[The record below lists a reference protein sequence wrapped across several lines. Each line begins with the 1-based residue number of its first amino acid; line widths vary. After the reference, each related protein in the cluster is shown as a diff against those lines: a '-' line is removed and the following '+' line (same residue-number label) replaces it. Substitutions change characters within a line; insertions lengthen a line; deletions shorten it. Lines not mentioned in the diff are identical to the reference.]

1 MRGNDGT
8 RGLKR
13 TSREY
18 LKQALL
24 DLMRE
29 KSAKK
34 VTVAE
39 LCRRAGLNRSTFYD
53 NFETIEQLQ
62 DELMWDV
69 AKPLVAAVTRHGRDP
84 LNLLRKGTAY
94 DCYVEWFT
102 YVHDNR
108 EAFRLLLGR
117 NGMPEFHGILIG
129 QGVDWYEGLIRASGR
144 AEEAGIA
151 PRVLAT
157 YIVGA
162 HCQLLISYLDDDVHS
177 PEYMARQVVRLT
189 FDGYLTMLGIH
200 AE

>member
-1 MRGNDGT
+1 MTGDAH
-8 RGLKR
+8 GLKR

-39 LCRRAGLNRSTFYD
+39 LCRHAGLNRSTFYD
-53 NFETIEQLQ
+53 NYETIEQFQ

-69 AKPLVAAVTRHGRDP
+69 ARPLVAAVTKGGSDP
-84 LNLLRKGTAY
+84 LKLLHKGTAY
-94 DCYVEWFT
+94 ECYLEWFT
-102 YVHDNR
+102 YVRDNR
-108 EAFRLLLGR
+108 ETFKLLLGK
-117 NGMPEFHGILIG
+117 NGLPEFHSILMG
-129 QGVDWYEGLIRASGR
+129 QGVDWYEGLIRASGKCD
-144 AEEAGIA
+144 ENGID

-162 HCQLLISYLDDDVHS
+162 HCQLLIAYLDNDVHT
-177 PEYMARQVVRLT
+177 PDYMARQVVRLT

-200 AE
+200 ER

>member
-1 MRGNDGT
+1 MRSNDGT

-18 LKQALL
+18 LKEALL

-53 NFETIEQLQ
+53 NFETIEQFQ

-69 AKPLVAAVTRHGRDP
+69 ARPLVEAVTRHGRDP

>member
-1 MRGNDGT
+1 MGAGDVP
-8 RGLKR
+8 LKR

-18 LKQALL
+18 LKDALL

-34 VTVAE
+34 VTVSE

-53 NFETIEQLQ
+53 HYETIEQLQ

-69 AKPLVAAVTRHGRDP
+69 ARPLVRAVTKDGREP

-94 DCYVEWFT
+94 ECYVEWFT
-102 YVHDNR
+102 HVRDKR
-108 EAFRLLLGR
+108 EAFSLLLGK
-117 NGMPEFHGILIG
+117 NGLPEFHEVLIG
-129 QGVDWYEGLIRASGR
+129 QGVDWYEGLIRSSGR
-144 AEEAGIA
+144 AEETGID

-162 HCQLLISYLDDDVHS
+162 HCQLLKSYLDEEAERT

-189 FDGYLTMLGIH
+189 FDGYLSMLGIH
-200 AE
+200 AL